1 MDTLISIKNIDF
13 NYHNSVIL
21 ENISLD
27 IKKGQNLAILGR
39 NGGGKSTLV
48 KLILGFLKPSSGS
61 IEYIIDKNKLGYLP
75 QIREFDTTFPINLF
89 DLVISGLTN
98 NKNFF
103 SKFSSLDKEKT
114 VNLMNEFEILELKD
128 KHINEVSGGQLQ
140 RALIARAIISEP
152 ELIFLD
158 EPESFLDKEFEEKLY
173 TKIKS
178 LKKYVNISM
187 QYVSL
192 KRILYSMKIK
202 WTIHILIHMDMNT
215 HMERIKYEFF
225 YYAITIFIY
234 AKCINCRTSIK
245 YILWNYWNIHC

>member
-13 NYHNSVIL
+13 NYNNSVIL

-178 LKKYVNISM
+178 LKNSTLVVISHE
-187 QYVSL
+187 
-192 KRILYSMKIK
+192 IDKICEYIDAICVIEK
-202 WTIHILIHMDMNT
+202 DIVFYENKMDYPHT
-215 HMERIKYEFF
+215 HTHGYEH
-225 YYAITIFIY
+225 THG
-234 AKCINCRTSIK
+234 KD
-245 YILWNYWNIHC
+245 

>member
-39 NGGGKSTLV
+39 NGGGKPTLV
-48 KLILGFLKPSSGS
+48 QLILGILKPSSGS
-61 IEYIIDKNKLGYLP
+61 IDYIIDKNKLGYLP

-178 LKKYVNISM
+178 LKNSTLVVISHE
-187 QYVSL
+187 
-192 KRILYSMKIK
+192 IDKICEYIDAICVIEK
-202 WTIHILIHMDMNT
+202 DIVFYENKMDYPHT
-215 HMERIKYEFF
+215 HTHGYE
-225 YYAITIFIY
+225 YTHG
-234 AKCINCRTSIK
+234 KD
-245 YILWNYWNIHC
+245 

>member
-178 LKKYVNISM
+178 LKNSTLVVISHE
-187 QYVSL
+187 
-192 KRILYSMKIK
+192 IDKICEYIDEICVIEK
-202 WTIHILIHMDMNT
+202 DIVFYENKMDYPHT
-215 HMERIKYEFF
+215 HTHGYE
-225 YYAITIFIY
+225 YTHG
-234 AKCINCRTSIK
+234 KD
-245 YILWNYWNIHC
+245 

>member
-178 LKKYVNISM
+178 LKNSTLVVISHE
-187 QYVSL
+187 
-192 KRILYSMKIK
+192 IDKICEYIDAICVIEK
-202 WTIHILIHMDMNT
+202 DIVFYENKMDYPHT
-215 HMERIKYEFF
+215 HTHGYE
-225 YYAITIFIY
+225 YTHE
-234 AKCINCRTSIK
+234 KD
-245 YILWNYWNIHC
+245 

>member
-178 LKKYVNISM
+178 LKNSTLVVISHE
-187 QYVSL
+187 
-192 KRILYSMKIK
+192 IDKICEYIDAICVIEK
-202 WTIHILIHMDMNT
+202 DIVFYENKMDYT
-215 HMERIKYEFF
+215 HTHRHVYEHTHGKDE
-225 YYAITIFIY
+225 I
-234 AKCINCRTSIK
+234 
-245 YILWNYWNIHC
+245 